1 MTNSAKI
8 TALYERL
15 SRDDEQQGESNSI
28 TNQKEY
34 LEEYAKRQGF
44 FNIRHF
50 TDDGISGTTF
60 EREGFQK
67 LIAEVE
73 AGNVGTVI
81 VKDMSRL
88 GRNYLKVGF
97 YTDIM
102 FPEKGVRFIAVNNG
116 VDSETMGDN
125 DFTPFLNIMNEWY
138 AKDTSQKIRA
148 IFKAKMQE
156 GKRVSPSV
164 PYGYLRD
171 PKDKQHLIIDPEPAE
186 VVRRIFRLVIEGVG
200 VSAIGVSI

>member
-88 GRNYLKVGF
+88 GRNRALS
-97 YTDIM
+97 
-102 FPEKGVRFIAVNNG
+102 ALNANG
-116 VDSETMGDN
+116 AAYGKAAYRLGLHDGIRLMSEVHK
-125 DFTPFLNIMNEWY
+125 L
-138 AKDTSQKIRA
+138 
-148 IFKAKMQE
+148 
-156 GKRVSPSV
+156 
-164 PYGYLRD
+164 
-171 PKDKQHLIIDPEPAE
+171 
-186 VVRRIFRLVIEGVG
+186 
-200 VSAIGVSI
+200 